1 VTVGITYLV
10 SFQDDGFNISKV
22 HHVELW
28 RRVRGL
34 KWWMCHGDSA
44 DANMIKVVRSAR
56 MKKGC
61 TKEERRLHPRCFD
74 ADHATHKLLCA
85 VLAVVSDDL
94 CSIVNVG
101 CDLAEK
107 KKVRY
112 AFTAAAVL

>member
-1 VTVGITYLV
+1 
-10 SFQDDGFNISKV
+10 
-22 HHVELW
+22 
-28 RRVRGL
+28 
-34 KWWMCHGDSA
+34 
-44 DANMIKVVRSAR
+44 

-107 KKVRY
+107 KKVR
-112 AFTAAAVL
+112 